1 MNQWK
6 VLSIGLFVLS
16 AASVALA
23 EDMQAKSGAWY
34 LNTGYGN
41 TGIIGD
47 ADKDFEQVIS
57 KLQLGKHVFTINLGR
72 EVFRDKNLR
81 LSLEGGINH
90 HPEDKRCATPVIPA
104 GVDYATP
111 AVETCSLTSASAYR
125 LGVVAAIQLDK
136 LNLTLGLGAG
146 QYFLKNTLKITGVAN
161 LEGETTGMSLDF
173 VAGVDWNLSEQLAVG
188 GELRH
193 FQYREIEPATA
204 IGINAKFRF

>member
-1 MNQWK
+1 MKQWK
-6 VLSIGLFVLS
+6 VLTVGLLVLS
-16 AASVALA
+16 AVSVALA
-23 EDMQAKSGAWY
+23 GDMKAKSGAWY

-57 KLQLGKHVFTINLGR
+57 KLQLGKHVFTVNFGR

-81 LSLEGGINH
+81 LSLEGGLNH

-111 AVETCSLTSASAYR
+111 AVEICSATSVTALR
-125 LGVVAAIQLDK
+125 FGVVAAVPLDK
-136 LNLTLGLGAG
+136 LNLNVGLGVG
-146 QYFLKNTLKITGVAN
+146 RFFLKQTLKIPGEGN
-161 LEGETTGMSLDF
+161 LKPETSELSLDF

-188 GELRH
+188 AEARH